1 MYKEGKNN
9 MEQYMWIIWL
19 ALFVIM
25 LVIEGAGPG
34 LVSIWFSFG
43 ALIALLVSFIPG
55 VAWWIE
61 LIIFVVVSVATLLA
75 LRPVV
80 KRFYKRNNIRT
91 NVDSFVGK
99 RGYVIEDITFLKPGA
114 IKIGDVSW
122 TAIPID
128 NNEKILENEVIEV
141 VAING
146 NKLVVKKVEDK

>member
-1 MYKEGKNN
+1 

-19 ALFVIM
+19 ALFVVM

-122 TAIPID
+122 TAIPVD
-128 NNEKILENEVIEV
+128 NNQKILENEVIEV
-141 VAING
+141 VAVNG
-146 NKLVVKKVEDK
+146 NKLIVKKVEDK

>member
-1 MYKEGKNN
+1 

-61 LIIFVVVSVATLLA
+61 LIVFVVVSVATLLA

-80 KRFYKRNNIRT
+80 KRFYKRNNIKT

-99 RGYVIEDITFLKPGA
+99 RGYVIEDITLLKPGA

-128 NNEKILENEVIEV
+128 KNAKILENEVIEV

>member
-1 MYKEGKNN
+1 

-19 ALFVIM
+19 ALFVVM

-128 NNEKILENEVIEV
+128 KNAKILENEVIEV

>member
-1 MYKEGKNN
+1 

-61 LIIFVVVSVATLLA
+61 LIVFIVVSVATLLA

-80 KRFYKRNNIRT
+80 RRFYKRNNIRT

-99 RGYVIEDITFLKPGA
+99 RGYVIEDITLLKPGA

-128 NNEKILENEVIEV
+128 KNAKILENEVIEV

>member
-1 MYKEGKNN
+1 
-9 MEQYMWIIWL
+9 MWIIWL

-61 LIIFVVVSVATLLA
+61 LIVFIVVSVATLLA

-80 KRFYKRNNIRT
+80 RRFYKRNNIRT

-122 TAIPID
+122 TAIPVD
-128 NNEKILENEVIEV
+128 NNQKILENEVIEV